1 MKQSQE
7 MQSAVSNLSNE
18 WYTPGPELTRIRR
31 VIGDIDLDPAS
42 CEEANKLVKAH
53 RFFDKDDDGLSMPW
67 FAGSVFLNPPF
78 GKIKNKSLAGIW
90 LEKMLDEFNAGRFD
104 HGIALTHT
112 RPGYEWWESMWRK
125 VPVCLTREKIDFLPG
140 DGRVDTTG
148 SKTSQTF
155 FLFTKSPFIQR
166 IFQYEFGS
174 VGRVLLPEI

>member
-1 MKQSQE
+1 MGQSQE
-7 MQSAVSNLSNE
+7 METVTSNKTNE
-18 WYTPGPELTRIRR
+18 WYTPGPELARVRR

-42 CEEANKLVKAH
+42 CEEANKLVRAK
-53 RFFDKDDDGLSMPW
+53 RFFDIGDDGLSMPW
-67 FAGSVFLNPPF
+67 FAESVFLNPPF
-78 GKIKNKSLAGIW
+78 GKIRNKSLAGVW
-90 LEKMLDEFNAGRFD
+90 LEKMLEEFKAGRFD

-155 FLFTKSPFIQR
+155 FLFTRSLSVQR
-166 IFQYEFGS
+166 VFQHEFELI
-174 VGRVLLPEI
+174 GRVLLPEI